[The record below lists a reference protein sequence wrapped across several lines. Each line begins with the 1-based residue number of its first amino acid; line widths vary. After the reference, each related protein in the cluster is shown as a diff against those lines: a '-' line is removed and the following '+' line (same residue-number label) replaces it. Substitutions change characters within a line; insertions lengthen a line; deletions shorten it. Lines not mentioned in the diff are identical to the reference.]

1 MALPADLLSAHVTG
15 RVVDGTTGAVIPI
28 VVEFVPNFTVLNDL
42 PGGTDPSD
50 TGSIVV
56 GFPALIS
63 VDTSADHSNTG
74 GIWDFEATAAD
85 GTFNVTLLGYSD
97 GVNGKGYTYTVTVKR
112 KSDMTQLLSPW
123 NFKIQAGTTVDLSAM
138 APIAASGGSSVSI
151 VNVGGS
157 GGGDGGP
164 AAWSEITG
172 KPAFIG
178 AGSTAAAA
186 RTAIG
191 ATDLVVGTSSTTAK
205 AGNYQPAWS
214 DVTSKPAVIA
224 AGADAAAARTAIGAG
239 TSSLAIGTSG
249 TTAAAGND
257 SRLSDARTPVAH
269 THVPTDITGS
279 GSVGR
284 SVLAATTEGAAR
296 TAVGMSSLG
305 SSLVTAADQA
315 AMKSVIGVTD
325 GAPGAAGVGVLVLG
339 LSDPVPGG
347 TPANTAIL
355 RKVS

>member
-1 MALPADLLSAHVTG
+1 MALPADLLAAHVTG

-28 VVEFVPNFTVLNDL
+28 IVEFVPNFTVLNDL

-56 GFPALIS
+56 GFPTLIS
-63 VDTSADHSNTG
+63 VDNSTDHTNTG
-74 GIWDFEATAAD
+74 GIWDYAADAAD

-112 KSDMTQLLSPW
+112 KSDGTQLLSPW
-123 NFKIQAGTTVDLSAM
+123 NFKIQAGATVDLSAM
-138 APIAASGGSSVSI
+138 APVAASGGSSVSV

-157 GGGDGGP
+157 GGGGTG
-164 AAWSEITG
+164 AWADITG
-172 KPAFIG
+172 KPAFIA

-191 ATDLVVGTSSTTAK
+191 ATDLVLGTSATTAK
-205 AGNYQPAWS
+205 AGNAHDAWS
-214 DVTSKPAVIA
+214 DITSKPAVIA
-224 AGADAAAARTAIGAG
+224 AGADQAAARAAIAAG
-239 TSSLAIGTSG
+239 TSSLVTGTTAG
-249 TTAAAGND
+249 TAAAGND
-257 SRLSDARTPVAH
+257 SRLSDARVPLSH

-279 GSVGR
+279 GTVGR
-284 SVLAATTEGAAR
+284 AVLATSTEGAAR
-296 TAVGMSSLG
+296 TAVGMSALG

-315 AMKSVIGVTD
+315 AMKSIIGVTD
-325 GAPGAAGVGVLVLG
+325 GADGAPGVGVLVLG
-339 LSDPVPGG
+339 PSDAVPGG
-347 TPANTAIL
+347 TAANTVIV